1 MSLHSDTLSW
11 FRANQI
17 LLLLFNAVWLVE
29 KHQLLISQ
37 VFGLN
42 RQGYEPTIYS
52 TRGEHTNHHNT
63 NVVPVK
69 LIAMIY
75 SNVFFLEKL
84 LNQYFCLETFARIG
98 LYKYTFMDVVVL

>member
-1 MSLHSDTLSW
+1 MNPRSTPLEVS
-11 FRANQI
+11 I
-17 LLLLFNAVWLVE
+17 L
-29 KHQLLISQ
+29 
-37 VFGLN
+37 
-42 RQGYEPTIYS
+42 TI
-52 TRGEHTNHHNT
+52 TIKT

-75 SNVFFLEKL
+75 SNGFFLEKL